1 MPKFNLSTMSVDSL
15 LKLQKDIANT
25 LSRRANQLRDELSK
39 LSGHNTKT
47 AGGSSLKGRKVAI
60 KYRDRQGNTWAGRG
74 ATPRWLREKLKGGAK
89 LEQFAVEKPAKTRR
103 RKKR

>member
-1 MPKFNLSTMSVDSL
+1 MPKYNLASMSVDDL

-39 LSGHNTKT
+39 LTDHHKKSGS
-47 AGGSSLKGRKVAI
+47 GSPLAGRKVPV

-74 ATPRWLREKLKGGAK
+74 ATPRWLREKLKAGAR
-89 LEQFAVEKPAKTRR
+89 LEQFSVEKRR
-103 RKKR
+103 RAKR